1 MEIPIKMND
10 LGVPLFFGNTHM
22 FNLKTKH
29 CPEIR
34 PKFDPRIPG
43 DLRHGV
49 PRAIVCW
56 PSGKLRQVQWR
67 AVMVRFI
74 EFGVRFV
81 HDAKM
86 SA

>member
-1 MEIPIKMND
+1 
-10 LGVPLFFGNTHM
+10 M

-56 PSGKLRQVQWR
+56 LSGKLRQVQWI